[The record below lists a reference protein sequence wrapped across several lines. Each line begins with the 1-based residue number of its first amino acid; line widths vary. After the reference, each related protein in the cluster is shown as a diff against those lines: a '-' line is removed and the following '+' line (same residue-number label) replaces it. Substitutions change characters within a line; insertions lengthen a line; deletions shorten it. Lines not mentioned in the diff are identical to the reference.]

1 MNRRSTD
8 YQVIPSII
16 IHDTPSSIATHV
28 HEAAHCYDQ
37 AYTEALVEFEGFV
50 VKSVQ
55 DAAKLDH
62 LSNNAVVLF
71 RRYLTAR
78 VDYKML
84 TSPIDRSAQ

>member
-8 YQVIPSII
+8 FQAIPLT
-16 IHDTPSSIATHV
+16 HTPVSNIIATHV
-28 HEAAHCYDQ
+28 HEAAHNYDE

-55 DAAKLDH
+55 DAAKLDV
-62 LSNNAVVLF
+62 LANDAVVLF
-71 RRYLTAR
+71 RRYLAAR

-84 TSPIDRSAQ
+84 TSPIDRSAP